1 MTSKARLIEACLK
14 EKEFDPHFSICF
26 VLQGSRNNFI
36 REMNRHADCYADNVE
51 NANSA
56 NLVRRIIKN
65 MTDTHLTRWIRL
77 YKDVKLD
84 KIVKLMLTF
93 NEESKKHI

>member
-1 MTSKARLIEACLK
+1 
-14 EKEFDPHFSICF
+14 
-26 VLQGSRNNFI
+26 
-36 REMNRHADCYADNVE
+36 
-51 NANSA
+51 
-56 NLVRRIIKN
+56 
-65 MTDTHLTRWIRL
+65 MTDTHQTRRIRL

>member
-14 EKEFDPHFSICF
+14 EKEFDPYFSICF

-36 REMNRHADCYADNVE
+36 REINRHADCFADNVE
-51 NANSA
+51 STNSA

-65 MTDTHLTRWIRL
+65 ITDTH
-77 YKDVKLD
+77 
-84 KIVKLMLTF
+84 
-93 NEESKKHI
+93 